1 MKTLKTQVAIIGA
14 GPSGLLLGQLL
25 HNAGIDTVILER
37 QTPEYVLSRIRAG
50 VLEQGMVEL
59 LRQAGVGQRMDAE
72 GLPHDGF
79 ELVLNDRR
87 VHIDL
92 KGLTGGKNV
101 MVYGQTEVTRD
112 LMAAREAAGART
124 LYLASNVQPHDMQ
137 TQTPFVTFE
146 HEGETWRLDCD
157 YIAGCDGFHGVARQS
172 IPAEKLKVFE
182 RVYPFGWLGVLA
194 DTPPVHE
201 ELVYARHARG
211 FALCSMRSKTRT
223 RYYLQVPA
231 EEQVTDWPDERFWG
245 ELKNRLPADLAA
257 ALVTGPS
264 IEKSIAPLR
273 SFVVEPMQ
281 YGRMFLVGDAAH
293 IVPPTGAKG
302 LNLAASDVSTL
313 FNILLKVYR
322 DGRVDLLQKYSAICL
337 RRVWKAERFSWW
349 MTSMLHRFDED
360 AFNQRISEA
369 ELEYFVDSEAG
380 RKTIAENYVGLPY
393 EAIE

>member
-112 LMAAREAAGART
+112 LMAARETTGART
-124 LYLASNVQPHDMQ
+124 LYLASNTQPHD
-137 TQTPFVTFE
+137 TQTEHPFVTFE
-146 HEGETWRLDCD
+146 HLGETWRLDCD

-172 IPAEKLKVFE
+172 IPADKLKVFE

-231 EEQVTDWPDERFWG
+231 EEQVADWPDERFWE
-245 ELKNRLPADLAA
+245 ELKNRLPADLAD

-322 DGRVDLLQKYSAICL
+322 DGRVDLLEKYSAICL

-349 MTSMLHRFDED
+349 MTSMLHRFDDD

>member
-79 ELVLNDRR
+79 ELVLNERR

-124 LYLASNVQPHDMQ
+124 LYLASNAQPHDMQ

-231 EEQVTDWPDERFWG
+231 EEQVTDWPDERFWD

-322 DGRVDLLQKYSAICL
+322 DGRVDLLEKYSAICL

-349 MTSMLHRFDED
+349 MTSMLHRFDDD